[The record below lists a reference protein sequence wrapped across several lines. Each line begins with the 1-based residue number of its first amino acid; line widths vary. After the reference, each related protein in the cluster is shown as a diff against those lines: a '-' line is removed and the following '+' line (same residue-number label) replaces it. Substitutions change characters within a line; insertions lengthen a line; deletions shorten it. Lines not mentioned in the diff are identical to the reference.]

1 MIILG
6 LLSRIQR
13 GVCRFC
19 ETIGSIGTLKNQSM
33 FASFSKKRADYAKI
47 VTTTTVNRPLQVQ
60 DAGQGPS
67 HVLPPS
73 GAVWQQPQREGAH
86 QEDPGAW
93 YGQHAGGVQQ
103 LPHKVWLQVYLED
116 EDGEGGEKS

>member
-60 DAGQGPS
+60 DAVPQLNKYS
-67 HVLPPS
+67 FNHLQFQQMSVL
-73 GAVWQQPQREGAH
+73 VM
-86 QEDPGAW
+86 
-93 YGQHAGGVQQ
+93 
-103 LPHKVWLQVYLED
+103 K
-116 EDGEGGEKS
+116 K